1 MLRSTVF
8 HMRKTADARD
18 RALRA
23 FRRSAGWLRQPE
35 IRALGVHP
43 RWLTRLVA
51 EGTVER
57 VCKGLYRLPSVPS
70 STDESFADIARA
82 VPHGVVCLLSALA
95 HHGLTTAN
103 PSEVYLAVPKGS
115 WRPRVAYPPIRYFR
129 FSPRMM
135 RIGVERVRT
144 RAGEFSVFD
153 REKSICDALRHVH
166 VVGRDVVLG
175 ALRAYLADR
184 RARDV
189 DKLLA
194 TARECRVERRLRPYL
209 EALA

>member
-1 MLRSTVF
+1 MLHVPRTTDT
-8 HMRKTADARD
+8 RR
-18 RALRA
+18 RALQA
-23 FRRSAGWLRQPE
+23 FRRNRGWLRQPDL
-35 IRALGVHP
+35 RAYGVHP
-43 RWLTRLVA
+43 RWLSRLVA

-57 VCKGLYRLPSVPS
+57 VRKGLYRLPSVPS
-70 STDESFADIARA
+70 STDESFADVARA

-95 HHGLTTAN
+95 YHGLTTAN
-103 PSEVYLAVPKGS
+103 PSEVYLAVPKDT
-115 WRPRVAYPPIRYFR
+115 WRRRVAYPPIRYFR
-129 FSPRMM
+129 FSPKMM

-144 RAGEFSVFD
+144 RAGEFRVFG
-153 REKSICDALRHVH
+153 REKSICDALRHAV
-166 VVGRDVVLG
+166 VVGRDVVLE

-194 TARECRVERRLRPYL
+194 AARACRVERRLRPYL